1 MCTHWCCHV
10 RQVPNAFFFTGLIS
24 ACTQQGVLKGFDQT
38 TNVVLDKCHE
48 RVYHGYHEPAEDVP
62 LGLYIIR
69 GDNLFACTHTFSSTS
84 LPFFFAFFKTSFG
97 VFFSAMIGKLNEEL
111 DKQTDISTV
120 CAPPLHPVRF

>member
-1 MCTHWCCHV
+1 MDTHNHHV
-10 RQVPNAFFFTGLIS
+10 RACELGLIS
-24 ACTQQGVLKGFDQT
+24 ACTHTHTQQGVLKGFDQT

-69 GDNLFACTHTFSSTS
+69 GDNLFAHPLAHTLLPSLFQDLFFVSSGS
-84 LPFFFAFFKTSFG
+84 LI
-97 VFFSAMIGKLNEEL
+97 SAMIGKLNEER